1 MQCEYSE
8 SGWGVEMIE
17 KELARVP
24 WTTVIIMKF
33 YSIRNDVLITII
45 IITIIAILHEST
57 GVVRPVGH

>member
-1 MQCEYSE
+1 
-8 SGWGVEMIE
+8 MIE

-45 IITIIAILHEST
+45 IITIIAILHESK
-57 GVVRPVGH
+57 GVVRPVGY